1 MPSIR
6 AGDLGEAAKTVDR
19 ALDPRVNCVVGLSK

>member
-6 AGDLGEAAKTVDR
+6 AGDLGEAAKAGDR
-19 ALDPRVNCVVGLSK
+19 ALDPRVNGVVGLAR